1 MARNFLKGF
10 DGYSKT
16 VTLKYKKK
24 GAFQTS
30 CGGLA
35 SIITF
40 AFFVSWI
47 VIEVVDVYVRGKFEM
62 TESTVL
68 TQSLTPGL
76 IFPIYSID

>member
-1 MARNFLKGF
+1 MPKSSTQKFLKGW
-10 DGYSKT
+10 DGYSKS

-40 AFFVSWI
+40 AILLSWV
-47 VIEVVDVYVRGKFEM
+47 VIEIIDAYVEGKFT
-62 TESTVL
+62 TETK
-68 TQSLTPGL
+68 
-76 IFPIYSID
+76 I